1 MRRRYIYAL
10 ALLTLMSGCNRVGD
24 GYDGEVNHGGF
35 LIEFASG
42 SNNNGDNEDINYDDS
57 SESTADNE
65 SNSEDISDSL
75 TEDVSS
81 DEADNESDMTNEDLE
96 NDGDLETNGD
106 NEDSGSDTDYAQ
118 GDYEED
124 ELMTEV
130 GDVTYDVYHNEN
142 FGYALIYPETFYES
156 DASGSGDGVTLSD
169 DNGSTLRMWGA
180 YNAAGSTGSEALDQY
195 IASSSNVAYSSAQ
208 DNYWCYTCRTDEG
221 KIEYRAGYIDS
232 DYEAGFELIYD
243 EGLQENYG
251 EAVNAMM
258 DHLLNGNVF

>member
-10 ALLTLMSGCNRVGD
+10 ALLTMLSGCNRAGD
-24 GYDGEVNHGGF
+24 DYDEIVNQGGF
-35 LIEFASG
+35 LIEFASN
-42 SNNNGDNEDINYDDS
+42 SDNEDNEDNDYEEDSTSEDSENDDMS
-57 SESTADNE
+57 DELDEDNE
-65 SNSEDISDSL
+65 EEESDSED
-75 TEDVSS
+75 S
-81 DEADNESDMTNEDLE
+81 DEDEL
-96 NDGDLETNGD
+96 
-106 NEDSGSDTDYAQ
+106 EDSDEDSEDTGNIDYAS

-130 GDVTYDVYHNEN
+130 GDTVYDIYHNEN
-142 FGYALIYPETFYES
+142 FGYALIYPDTFTQS
-156 DASGSGDGVTLSD
+156 DESGSGDGVTMSD

-208 DNYWCYTCRTDEG
+208 DNYWCYTCRTDDG

-258 DHLLNGNVF
+258 EHLLNGNVF

>member
-10 ALLTLMSGCNRVGD
+10 ALLTLMSGCSRVGD

-42 SNNNGDNEDINYDDS
+42 SNNNGDNEDINYDEN
-57 SESTADNE
+57 SESTADDE
-65 SNSEDISDSL
+65 GDSEDISDSSA
-75 TEDVSS
+75 EDVSD
-81 DEADNESDMTNEDLE
+81 DEADNESDMDDEDLE
-96 NDGDLETNGD
+96 NDEDLED

>member
-10 ALLTLMSGCNRVGD
+10 ALLTMLSGCNRAGD
-24 GYDGEVNHGGF
+24 DYDEIANQGGF
-35 LIEFASG
+35 LIEFASN
-42 SNNNGDNEDINYDDS
+42 SDNEDNEDNDYEEDS
-57 SESTADNE
+57 TSEDSENNDMSDELDEDNE
-65 SNSEDISDSL
+65 EKESDSED
-75 TEDVSS
+75 S
-81 DEADNESDMTNEDLE
+81 DEDEL
-96 NDGDLETNGD
+96 
-106 NEDSGSDTDYAQ
+106 EDSDEDSEDTGNIDYAS

-130 GDVTYDVYHNEN
+130 GDTVYDIYHNEN
-142 FGYALIYPETFYES
+142 FGYALIYPDTFTQS
-156 DASGSGDGVTLSD
+156 DESGSGDGVTMSD

-258 DHLLNGNVF
+258 EHLLNGNVF

>member
-10 ALLTLMSGCNRVGD
+10 ALLTMLSGCNRAGD
-24 GYDGEVNHGGF
+24 DYDEIVNQGGF
-35 LIEFASG
+35 LIEFASN
-42 SNNNGDNEDINYDDS
+42 SDNEDNEDNDYEEDSTSEDSENDDMS
-57 SESTADNE
+57 DELDEDNE
-65 SNSEDISDSL
+65 EEESDSED
-75 TEDVSS
+75 S
-81 DEADNESDMTNEDLE
+81 DEDEL
-96 NDGDLETNGD
+96 
-106 NEDSGSDTDYAQ
+106 EDSDEDSEDTEDTDYAS

-130 GDVTYDVYHNEN
+130 GDTVYDIYHNEN
-142 FGYALIYPETFYES
+142 FGYALIYPDTFTQS
-156 DASGSGDGVTLSD
+156 DESGSGDGVTMSD

-258 DHLLNGNVF
+258 EHLLNGNVF

>member
-10 ALLTLMSGCNRVGD
+10 ALLTMLSGCNRAGD
-24 GYDGEVNHGGF
+24 DYDEIANQGGF
-35 LIEFASG
+35 LIEFASN
-42 SNNNGDNEDINYDDS
+42 SDNEDNEDNDYEEDSTSEDSENDDMS
-57 SESTADNE
+57 DELDEDNE
-65 SNSEDISDSL
+65 EKESDSED
-75 TEDVSS
+75 S
-81 DEADNESDMTNEDLE
+81 DEDEL
-96 NDGDLETNGD
+96 
-106 NEDSGSDTDYAQ
+106 EDSDEDSEDTGNIDYAS

-130 GDVTYDVYHNEN
+130 GDTVYDIYHNEN
-142 FGYALIYPETFYES
+142 FGYALIYPDTFTQS
-156 DASGSGDGVTLSD
+156 DESGSGDGVTMSD

-258 DHLLNGNVF
+258 EHLLNGNVF

>member
-10 ALLTLMSGCNRVGD
+10 ALLTMLSGCNRAGD
-24 GYDGEVNHGGF
+24 DYDEIVNQGGF
-35 LIEFASG
+35 LIEFASN
-42 SNNNGDNEDINYDDS
+42 SDNEDNEDNDYEEDSTSEDSENNDMSDELDD
-57 SESTADNE
+57 EDNE
-65 SNSEDISDSL
+65 EEESDSED
-75 TEDVSS
+75 S
-81 DEADNESDMTNEDLE
+81 DEDEL
-96 NDGDLETNGD
+96 
-106 NEDSGSDTDYAQ
+106 EDSDEDSEDTEDTDYAS

-130 GDVTYDVYHNEN
+130 GDTVYDIYHNEN
-142 FGYALIYPETFYES
+142 FGYALIYPDTFTQS
-156 DASGSGDGVTLSD
+156 DESGSGDGVTMSD

-258 DHLLNGNVF
+258 EHLLNGNVF

>member
-10 ALLTLMSGCNRVGD
+10 ALLTMLSGCNRAGD
-24 GYDGEVNHGGF
+24 DYDEIVNQGGF
-35 LIEFASG
+35 LIEFASN
-42 SNNNGDNEDINYDDS
+42 SDNEDNEDNDYEEDSTSEDSENDDMS
-57 SESTADNE
+57 DELDEDNE
-65 SNSEDISDSL
+65 EEESDSED
-75 TEDVSS
+75 S
-81 DEADNESDMTNEDLE
+81 DEDEL
-96 NDGDLETNGD
+96 
-106 NEDSGSDTDYAQ
+106 EDSDEDSEDTGNIDYAS

-130 GDVTYDVYHNEN
+130 GDTVYDIYHNEN
-142 FGYALIYPETFYES
+142 FGYALIYPDTFTQS
-156 DASGSGDGVTLSD
+156 DESGSGDGVTMSD

-258 DHLLNGNVF
+258 EHLLNGNVF

>member
-10 ALLTLMSGCNRVGD
+10 ALLTMLSGCNRAGD
-24 GYDGEVNHGGF
+24 DYDEIVNQGGF
-35 LIEFASG
+35 LIEFASN
-42 SNNNGDNEDINYDDS
+42 SDNEDNEDNDYEEDS
-57 SESTADNE
+57 TSEDSENNDMSDELDEDNE
-65 SNSEDISDSL
+65 EEESDSED
-75 TEDVSS
+75 S
-81 DEADNESDMTNEDLE
+81 DEDEL
-96 NDGDLETNGD
+96 
-106 NEDSGSDTDYAQ
+106 EDSDEDSEDTEDTDYAS

-130 GDVTYDVYHNEN
+130 GDTVYDIYHNEN
-142 FGYALIYPETFYES
+142 FGYALIYPDTFTQS
-156 DASGSGDGVTLSD
+156 DESGSGDGVTMSD

-258 DHLLNGNVF
+258 EHLLNGNVF

>member
-10 ALLTLMSGCNRVGD
+10 ALLTMLSGCNRAGD
-24 GYDGEVNHGGF
+24 DYDEIVNQGGF
-35 LIEFASG
+35 LIEFASN
-42 SNNNGDNEDINYDDS
+42 SDNEDNEDNDYEEDSTSEDSENDDMS
-57 SESTADNE
+57 DELNDEDNE
-65 SNSEDISDSL
+65 EKESDSED
-75 TEDVSS
+75 S
-81 DEADNESDMTNEDLE
+81 DEDELEDSDE
-96 NDGDLETNGD
+96 D
-106 NEDSGSDTDYAQ
+106 NEDTEDTGNIDYAS

-130 GDVTYDVYHNEN
+130 GDTVYDIYHNEN
-142 FGYALIYPETFYES
+142 FGYALIYPDTFTQS
-156 DASGSGDGVTLSD
+156 DESGSGDGVTMSD

-258 DHLLNGNVF
+258 EHLLNGNVF

>member
-10 ALLTLMSGCNRVGD
+10 ALLTMLSGCNRAGD
-24 GYDGEVNHGGF
+24 DYDEIANQGGF
-35 LIEFASG
+35 LIEFASN
-42 SNNNGDNEDINYDDS
+42 SDNED
-57 SESTADNE
+57 
-65 SNSEDISDSL
+65 
-75 TEDVSS
+75 
-81 DEADNESDMTNEDLE
+81 NED
-96 NDGDLETNGD
+96 N
-106 NEDSGSDTDYAQ
+106 
-118 GDYEED
+118 DYEED
-124 ELMTEV
+124 STSEDSENNDMSDELNDEDNEEKESDSEDSDEDELEDSDEDSEDTGNIDYASV
-130 GDVTYDVYHNEN
+130 YDIYHNEN
-142 FGYALIYPETFYES
+142 FGYALIYPDTFTQS
-156 DASGSGDGVTLSD
+156 DESGSGDGVTMSD

-258 DHLLNGNVF
+258 EHLLNGNVF